1 MGYLFVILVLSLSL
15 WILLL
20 LFRQFRHHHVSIV
33 WWVAFG
39 LLCAGG
45 GKIAGSWCAFYCE
58 YSIRARYRIGSFP
71 IPIVVFHLEQ
81 GEWVD
86 FPVPR
91 SQAWLALF
99 TNIITIV
106 AVSLL
111 PLWLVFWRHRKCEN
125 GVAK

>member
-15 WILLL
+15 WTLLL
-20 LFRQFRHHHVSIV
+20 LFRQFRHHHVSII

-45 GKIAGSWCAFYCE
+45 IIAGSWCAFYCE
-58 YSIRARYRIGSFP
+58 YSIGARYRIGSFP

-81 GEWVD
+81 GDWVD
-86 FPVPR
+86 FPVPT

-111 PLWLVFWRHRKCEN
+111 PLWLVFWRQRKCDN